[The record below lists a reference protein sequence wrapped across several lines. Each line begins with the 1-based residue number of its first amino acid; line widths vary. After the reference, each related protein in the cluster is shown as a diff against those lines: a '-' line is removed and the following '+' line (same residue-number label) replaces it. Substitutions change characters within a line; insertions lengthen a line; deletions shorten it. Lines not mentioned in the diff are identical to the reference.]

1 MEQKKFM
8 DISRIK
14 EDTEL
19 TEANTNG
26 FHVGDHIVIQTK
38 FDGANASF
46 RYDKETGKLVAF
58 SHKQTLTYNNTLS
71 GFWNF
76 VEMLDSGNFKDYPNY
91 VFFGEWAVKN
101 KIIYKPEYRKIWL
114 MYDVYDVEHQCYLP
128 QTDVKRLA
136 NKLGFT
142 YINTWYDGE
151 FISWKHVRSFLDKV
165 IYSESIEE
173 GVVIKNMTE
182 LNNPNSR
189 TPFVL
194 KIVNEQFAEVM
205 KHRPKEI
212 DPEVEAAKSKAQKI
226 VNQIV
231 TRRRVEKEIYKMRD
245 EGILPD
251 KIEPTDMRLV
261 AQNLP
266 KRIFEDCIKEEK
278 EMVEAASEYF
288 GKMCGSTA
296 MKHAKDIILGN

>member
-14 EDTEL
+14 EDAEL

-26 FHVGDHIVIQTK
+26 FHAGDHIVIQTK

-46 RYDKETGKLVAF
+46 RYDEETEKLNAF
-58 SHKQTLTYNNTLS
+58 SRKQPLTYNNTLS

-76 VEMLDSGNFKDYPNY
+76 VETLDTEKFKIYPNY
-91 VFFGEWAVKN
+91 VFFGEWAVRN

-114 MYDVYDVEHQCYLP
+114 MYDVYDVENQCYLP
-128 QTDVKRLA
+128 QSQVKKLA
-136 NKLGFT
+136 EELGFT

-151 FISWKHVRSFLDKV
+151 FISWNHVKSFLDKV
-165 IYSESIEE
+165 VYSESIEE
-173 GVVIKNMTE
+173 GVVVKNMTE

-194 KIVNEQFAEVM
+194 KIVNDRFSEVM
-205 KHRPKEI
+205 KHRPKEV
-212 DPEVEAAKSKAQKI
+212 DPEVEAAKAKAQEI
-226 VNQIV
+226 VDQIV

-245 EGILPD
+245 EGILPE
-251 KIEPTDMRLV
+251 KIEPQDMRLV

-266 KRIFEDCIKEEK
+266 KRIFDDCIKEEK
-278 EMVEAASEYF
+278 EMVEAVGEYF
-288 GKMCGSTA
+288 GKMCGSTS
-296 MKHAKDIILGN
+296 MNWAKKIILGE

>member
-1 MEQKKFM
+1 M
-8 DISRIK
+8 DIARIK

-19 TEANTNG
+19 TAANTNG
-26 FHVGDHIVIQTK
+26 FHVGDHVVIQTK

-46 RYDKETGKLVAF
+46 RYNEETGELDTF
-58 SHKQTLTYNNTLS
+58 SRKQPLTYDSTLS

-76 VEMLDSGNFKDYPNY
+76 VKTLDADKFKKYPNY

-114 MYDVYDVEHQCYLP
+114 MYDVYDVENKCYLS
-128 QTDVKRLA
+128 QSEVKRLA
-136 NKLGFT
+136 EEFGFT

-151 FISWKHVRSFLDKV
+151 FISWEHVKSFLDKV
-165 IYSESIEE
+165 VYSESIEE
-173 GVVIKNMTE
+173 GVVIKNMTR
-182 LNNPNSR
+182 LNDPNSR

-194 KIVNEQFAEVM
+194 KIVNDQFSEVM
-205 KHRPKEI
+205 KQKLKEI
-212 DPEVEAAKSKAQKI
+212 NPEVEAAKQKAQDI

-245 EGILPD
+245 EGILPE
-251 KIEPTDMRLV
+251 KIEPIDMKLV

-266 KRIFEDCIKEEK
+266 KRIFNDCVKEEK
-278 EMVEAASEYF
+278 EMVETAGEYF
-288 GKMCGSTA
+288 SKMCGSTA
-296 MKHAKDIILGN
+296 MKHAKNIILGN